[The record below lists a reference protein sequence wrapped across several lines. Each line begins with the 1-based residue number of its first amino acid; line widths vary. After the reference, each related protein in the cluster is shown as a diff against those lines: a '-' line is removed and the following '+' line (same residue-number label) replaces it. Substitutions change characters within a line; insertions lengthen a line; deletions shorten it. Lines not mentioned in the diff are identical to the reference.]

1 MKMRE
6 IVSSPGGEKL
16 SQRDRAEI
24 GVAAASLE
32 VTGLQIHGAQL
43 GKAFA
48 TNGGKLIEQLGQRLA
63 LRFFVLSFAIEGL
76 ESL

>member
-16 SQRDRAEI
+16 SESDRAEI
-24 GVAAASLE
+24 GLATATVE
-32 VTGLQIHGAQL
+32 VTGLQIHGAEL

-48 TNGGKLIEQLGQRLA
+48 TNGGKLIVCA
-63 LRFFVLSFAIEGL
+63 
-76 ESL
+76 